1 MSEFE
6 QKVAALRAHHEELLS
21 RKNEKIE
28 WGNGIYDKY
37 KNPVVT
43 AEHVP
48 LEWKYDFN
56 EKDNPYLMQRIMCN
70 EVAGEIYISGTR
82 GGSRPKELLCSGR
95 ES

>member
-1 MSEFE
+1 MSNFE
-6 QKVAALRAHHEELLS
+6 EKVAALRAHHEELLS

-48 LEWKYDFN
+48 LEW
-56 EKDNPYLMQRIMCN
+56 RN

>member
-6 QKVAALRAHHEELLS
+6 QNVAALRKHHEELLS

-43 AEHVP
+43 A
-48 LEWKYDFN
+48 
-56 EKDNPYLMQRIMCN
+56 
-70 EVAGEIYISGTR
+70 
-82 GGSRPKELLCSGR
+82 
-95 ES
+95 